1 MLDGKRQADFDRFR
15 REYPV
20 FQYQKFEIIP
30 ERGAVTLRYTFEIPG
45 LCTFTPQT
53 TVETANLTLL
63 NDPDCPAARELAFSL
78 GMVEAV
84 SYMKAACSPRMEV
97 LCGALDADDI
107 AWWQKL
113 YYNGLGEMLYRNGID
128 CAQGDLFQIHAP
140 ERSKDIRTEPVIA
153 GGNLIPVGGGKDS
166 VVSLELLRGMHA
178 QNRCFFI
185 NPKGAGLGCADA
197 AGYAADSRVI
207 TRRTIDPN
215 LLELNKKGFLNGHTP
230 FSAIVAF
237 LCAYCAVLTGRE
249 NIVLS
254 NESSANEG
262 NVSGSAVNHQYSKSF
277 EFERDFNE
285 YLHRNITERVHYFS
299 LLRPF
304 NELQIAKYFAR
315 HAEKYLDVF
324 RSCNLGS
331 KTDSWCCNCPKC
343 LFVYTILSAFLPP
356 ERVERI
362 FGQNLLDRA
371 DMTGMFDGL
380 TGFSP
385 VKPFE
390 CIGTREEVGAACKL
404 ACGQFERAG
413 RPLPVLLERYASQ
426 AGTAFTADEKALF
439 RAFNDAN
446 HIPPA
451 FEECVKGM
459 FDDVSQSDCCV
470 L

>member
-20 FQYQKFEIIP
+20 FQYKKVEIL
-30 ERGAVTLRYTFEIPG
+30 RDGAAVTLRYTFEIPG
-45 LCTFTPQT
+45 LCSFTPQV
-53 TVETANLTLL
+53 TVETANLELL
-63 NDPDCPAARELAFSL
+63 NEPDCPAARELAFAL

-84 SYMKAACSPRMEV
+84 SYMKAACSPHMEV

-107 AWWQKL
+107 AWWQRL
-113 YYNGLGEMLYRNGID
+113 YYNGLGELLYRNGIT
-128 CAQGDLFQIHAP
+128 CEQEELFHITAP
-140 ERSKDIRTEPVIA
+140 ARTPGAPVEPVIA

-166 VVSLELLRGMHA
+166 VVSLELLRGMRGE
-178 QNRCFFI
+178 NRCFFI
-185 NPKGAGLGCADA
+185 NPKGAGLGCAQA
-197 AGYAADSRVI
+197 AGYPAESRVI
-207 TRRTIDPN
+207 VRRTIDPN
-215 LLELNKKGFLNGHTP
+215 LLELNRQGFLNGHTP

-262 NVSGSAVNHQYSKSF
+262 NVAGSTVNHQYSKSF
-277 EFERDFNE
+277 EFEQNFNW
-285 YLHRNITERVHYFS
+285 YLQKNATGRVRYFS

-304 NELQIAKYFAR
+304 NELQIAKYFAG
-315 HAEKYLDVF
+315 HGEKYLDVF
-324 RSCNLGS
+324 KSCNLGS

-362 FGQNLLDRA
+362 FGQNLLERA
-371 DMTGMFDGL
+371 DMAGVFDGL
-380 TGFSP
+380 TGFSA

-404 ACGQFERAG
+404 ACAQFANAG
-413 RPLPVLLERYASQ
+413 RELPLLLRRYADR
-426 AGTAFTADEKALF
+426 AGTALTLDEKLLF
-439 RAFNDAN
+439 REFKSVH
-446 HIPPA
+446 HIPPR
-451 FEECVKGM
+451 FEECVKEM
-459 FDDVSQSDCCV
+459 FDYVSQSDC
-470 L
+470 

>member
-15 REYPV
+15 RDYPV
-20 FQYQKFEIIP
+20 FQYKQYEIL
-30 ERGAVTLRYTFEIPG
+30 RGEGTVALRYTFEIPG
-45 LCTFTPQT
+45 LCSFAPQT
-53 TVETANLTLL
+53 TIETGNLTLL
-63 NDPDCPAARELAFSL
+63 NDPECPAAQELAFSL

-107 AWWQKL
+107 AWWQRL
-113 YYNGLGEMLYRNGID
+113 YYNGLGEMMYRNGIA
-128 CAQGDLFQIHAP
+128 CEQEELFEIAAP
-140 ERSKDIRTEPVIA
+140 ARRAARPAEPVIA

-178 QNRCFFI
+178 ENRCFFI
-185 NPKGAGLGCADA
+185 NPKGAGLGCADR
-197 AGYAADSRVI
+197 AGYGADSRVI
-207 TRRTIDPN
+207 THRTIDPN

-262 NVSGSAVNHQYSKSF
+262 NVAGSTVNHQYSKSF
-277 EFERDFNE
+277 EFEQNFNW
-285 YLHRNITERVHYFS
+285 YLKKNVSGRVCYFS

-304 NELQIAKYFAR
+304 NELQIAKYFAG
-315 HAEKYLDVF
+315 HAGKYLDVF
-324 RSCNLGS
+324 KSCNLGS

-356 ERVERI
+356 ERVERV
-362 FGQNLLDRA
+362 FGQNLLERE
-371 DMTGMFDGL
+371 DMAGFFDGL
-380 TGFSP
+380 TGFSA

-404 ACGQFERAG
+404 ACGQYGRDG
-413 RPLPVLLERYASQ
+413 RPLPLLLRRYADRT
-426 AGTAFTADEKALF
+426 GTALTFDEKLLF
-439 RAFNDAN
+439 REFNSLN
-446 HIPPA
+446 HIPSVFDP
-451 FEECVKGM
+451 CVKEM
-459 FDDVSQSDCCV
+459 FDFVSQPDC
-470 L
+470 

>member
-1 MLDGKRQADFDRFR
+1 MLDGKRQADFERFR

-20 FQYQKFEIIP
+20 FRYRQYEIIP
-30 ERGAVTLRYTFEIPG
+30 SAGAVTLRYTFEIPG
-45 LCTFTPQT
+45 LCSFTPQT
-53 TVETANLTLL
+53 TVETAVLELL
-63 NDPDCPAARELAFSL
+63 NDPACPAARELAFSL

-84 SYMKAACSPRMEV
+84 SYMKATCSPRMEV

-107 AWWQKL
+107 AWWQTL
-113 YYNGLGEMLYRNGID
+113 YYNGLGEMMYRNGIT
-128 CAQGDLFQIHAP
+128 CEEEELFEIIAP
-140 ERSKDIRTEPVIA
+140 ARPAGGPAEPEIA

-166 VVSLELLRGMHA
+166 AVSLELLRAMHGE
-178 QNRCFFI
+178 NRCFFI
-185 NPKGAGLGCADA
+185 NPKGAGLGCAEA
-197 AGYAADSRVI
+197 AGYPEESRVI

-249 NIVLS
+249 HIVLS

-262 NVSGSAVNHQYSKSF
+262 NVAGSTVNHQYSKSF
-277 EFERDFNE
+277 EFERNFNW
-285 YLHRNITERVHYFS
+285 YLQKNVTGRIRYFS

-304 NELQIAKYFAR
+304 NELQIAKYFAG
-315 HAEKYLDVF
+315 HGEKYLDVF
-324 RSCNLGS
+324 KSCNLGS

-356 ERVERI
+356 ERVEKI
-362 FGQNLLDRA
+362 FGQNLLEREDLA
-371 DMTGMFDGL
+371 GVFDGL
-380 TGFSP
+380 TGFSA

-413 RPLPVLLERYASQ
+413 RELPALLRRYAQ
-426 AGTAFTADEKALF
+426 RAGTELTFSEKLLF
-439 RAFNDAN
+439 REFNSVN
-446 HIPPA
+446 HIPPV
-451 FEECVKGM
+451 FEGCVKEM
-459 FDDVSQSDCCV
+459 FDFVSQSDC
-470 L
+470 